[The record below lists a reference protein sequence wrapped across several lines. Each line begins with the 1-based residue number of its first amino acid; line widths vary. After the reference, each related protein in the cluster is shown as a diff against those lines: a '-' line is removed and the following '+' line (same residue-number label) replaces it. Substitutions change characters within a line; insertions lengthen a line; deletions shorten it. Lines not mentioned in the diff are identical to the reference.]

1 MLADWKPAELTKIA
15 IGHNLMMAPFREG
28 GVTADRT
35 SSGNHLTSMP
45 VFMVGNAR
53 AALA

>member
-1 MLADWKPAELTKIA
+1 MADWYPAELTDVA
-15 IGHNLMMAPFREG
+15 NADDPEPAPLRED

-35 SSGNHLTSMP
+35 RSGNHLTSMP
-45 VFMVGNAR
+45 VLMVGNAR